1 MKAQIGALNDGSAA
15 FKETFFNSPQE
26 DDIVD
31 LLIPDPLSP
40 GHPQVDK
47 DLRLGFQVLIQGNG
61 NHGWAPIE
69 ELAQA
74 QRENFLKTGKIDFF

>member
-15 FKETFFNSPQE
+15 FKETFFDSPQE

-40 GHPQVDK
+40 GHPQVDTQSLK
-47 DLRLGFQVLIQGNG
+47 SGISNFDLG
-61 NHGWAPIE
+61 
-69 ELAQA
+69 
-74 QRENFLKTGKIDFF
+74 QREPRVGTY